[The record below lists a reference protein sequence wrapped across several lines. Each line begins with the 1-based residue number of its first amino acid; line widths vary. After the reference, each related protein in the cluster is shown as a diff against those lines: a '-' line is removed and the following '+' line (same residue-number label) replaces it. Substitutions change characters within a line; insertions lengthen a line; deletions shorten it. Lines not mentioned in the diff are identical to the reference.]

1 LTIAAESE
9 EIPYY
14 PLDIDMTAF
23 AELVKILSALGNED
37 ALAIFLYTSN
47 GISSSKEAIQTL
59 GLTQKRF
66 YSRLK
71 DLIDNKLVEKVEGEY
86 RHTALGRILCDLG
99 LSLEELLVNKEKL
112 EIINQL
118 NRANISEKE
127 REDLMNLFSIN
138 SIDTTSDIKIISSFE
153 ELVSKTV
160 DMIQKSKRS
169 VLLATQYVDHR
180 VIDTSFHAVERGVKI
195 KGIISQ
201 ADNFTQVMK
210 IVFSLMTN
218 PKQAHFLTKFLKSDD
233 FQTRFTKIPYT
244 FLTVDSKYSIIEIK
258 NPVTDQYEFALIINN
273 EVYSRKMENIFNSLW
288 DMASDIKNK
297 LQL

>member
-1 LTIAAESE
+1 LTIATESE
-9 EIPYY
+9 EIPCY
-14 PLDIDMTAF
+14 PLDVDMTAF
-23 AELVKILSALGNED
+23 AELVKILNALGNED
-37 ALAIFLYTSN
+37 ALAIFLYTNN

-99 LSLEELLVNKEKL
+99 LSLEELLINKEKL

-127 REDLMNLFSIN
+127 REDLMNLFSID

-160 DMIQKSKRS
+160 DMIQKAKRS
-169 VLLATQYVDHR
+169 VLLATQYIDHR

-218 PKQAHFLTKFLKSDD
+218 PKQATFLTKFLNSDD

-244 FLTVDSKYSIIEIK
+244 FLTVDSKDSIIEIK

-273 EVYSRKMENIFNSLW
+273 EVYSRKMESIFNSLW
-288 DMASDIKNK
+288 DTASDIKNK

>member
-1 LTIAAESE
+1 MTIAAESE

-14 PLDIDMTAF
+14 PLDVDMTAF

-160 DMIQKSKRS
+160 DMIQKAKRS

-218 PKQAHFLTKFLKSDD
+218 PKQATFLTKFLKSDD

-244 FLTVDSKYSIIEIK
+244 FLTVDSKDSIIEIK

-288 DMASDIKNK
+288 DTASDIKNK

>member
-1 LTIAAESE
+1 
-9 EIPYY
+9 
-14 PLDIDMTAF
+14 MTAF

-160 DMIQKSKRS
+160 DMIQKAKRS

-180 VIDTSFHAVERGVKI
+180 VIDSSFHAVERGVKI

-218 PKQAHFLTKFLKSDD
+218 PKQATFLTKFLKSDD

-244 FLTVDSKYSIIEIK
+244 FLTVDSKDSIIEIK

-288 DMASDIKNK
+288 DTASDIKNK

>member
-1 LTIAAESE
+1 MTIAAESE

-14 PLDIDMTAF
+14 PLDVDMTAF

-160 DMIQKSKRS
+160 DMIQKAKRS

-180 VIDTSFHAVERGVKI
+180 VIDSSFHAVERGVKI

-218 PKQAHFLTKFLKSDD
+218 PKQATFLTKFLKSDD

-244 FLTVDSKYSIIEIK
+244 FLTVDSKDSIIEIK

-288 DMASDIKNK
+288 DTASDIKNK

>member
-1 LTIAAESE
+1 
-9 EIPYY
+9 
-14 PLDIDMTAF
+14 MTAF
-23 AELVKILSALGNED
+23 AELVKILNALGNED
-37 ALAIFLYTSN
+37 ALAIFLYTNN

-99 LSLEELLVNKEKL
+99 LSLEELLINKEKL

-127 REDLMNLFSIN
+127 REDLMNLFSID

-160 DMIQKSKRS
+160 DMIQKAKRS
-169 VLLATQYVDHR
+169 VLLATQYIDHR

-218 PKQAHFLTKFLKSDD
+218 PKQATFLTKFLNSDD

-244 FLTVDSKYSIIEIK
+244 FLTVDSKDSIIEIK

-273 EVYSRKMENIFNSLW
+273 EVYSRKMESIFNSLW
-288 DMASDIKNK
+288 DTASDIKNK